1 MRKCIKQQFIKQ
13 LRLAIL
19 ALAVNAVN
27 LPLTSTPT
35 QAGPLDPPHIA
46 GQWSPVYDGDIVAV
60 HMIVMP
66 DGKVLNYAEGGQG
79 RPMIEEI
86 RIWDPVEETLTTPTL
101 PPYDLFCSGHSVLPD
116 GRVFIQG
123 GHDEADAHGQSRA
136 TIYDPFSDTWD
147 TSVPNM
153 NAGRWYATNTILPN
167 GDVLVLNGAIDGYNN
182 KNDLPQVWQLQTN
195 TWRNLITAEDSEPT
209 GRDFYPRM
217 FVAPDGRVFK
227 AGPDRDTWFLD
238 TSGTGQ
244 WTRGP
249 DMKFE
254 GFRGYGSAVMF
265 EEGKILVMG
274 GADNPPTNTAEIID
288 LNDENPQWKFVAPM
302 HHARRHLNATLM
314 ADGKVLVTSGTSAQ
328 GFNNGDGLV
337 TIAEIYDPATDT
349 WEEVA
354 AQTHGRAYH
363 SNAVL
368 LPDGRVQI
376 GGGGRPAADGG
387 IENPNLE
394 IYSPPYLFQGTRP
407 VIAQAPSV
415 LSFGDRFDV
424 ALDTSAVNPEA
435 ITAVHFIR
443 LGATTHAFNQTQSI
457 NRLSF
462 TPNTTGLTIN
472 APSDPNRAQPGHYM
486 LFVLADGVPSV
497 ATMVKFGD
505 AEPPSPPTDID
516 VTPINPTTL
525 ALSWPASTDNIQVVS
540 YSVYLNGEFIETVNA
555 PASTLYNLDSSTDYT
570 ITIVARDLYG
580 NESTS
585 DTLRVTTDEPGLNP
599 PQANPGIDFFAAINQ
614 SFLLDGSASKDVDG
628 QELTYTWSLDGN
640 IIATVPI
647 LHVSQPVEGDY
658 LYTLTVSDGEFTDS
672 ASITVT
678 VVTALNVLENG
689 TFEDGIGEAGILHW
703 EGEAQT
709 GTAAFS
715 NTDGRAHIHVT
726 RDSPARWMVQV
737 MQRINLVAGTT
748 YTLDFDMQSD
758 APSRDFSVVVEEIGT
773 WIPYMSRDLQLNAQ
787 ITPGKISGETQH
799 FTLQW
804 TQPVTTNNAKVGF
817 HVGASGLGDIW
828 LDNVFLS
835 GGNTGN
841 LPPIAIAGPDSQGY
855 MNFPAS
861 LDGSLSY
868 DPNYAY
874 PTNSGLPL
882 GNGTAPTLTYSWVQ
896 VAGLP
901 VILSD
906 TDQAKA
912 SFITSE
918 PGLYT
923 FALTVSDGEFSHTN
937 TVSVTMSELFNIPPQ
952 ADAGASFTQALGRNV
967 KLNGS
972 ASTDPDAAPFA
983 LSYQWV
989 QLTGPSVSLND
1000 VTLAEPYFT
1009 PTQAGSYTFGLVV
1022 NDGDLSS
1029 PLAEVTV
1036 TVADIKTQNL
1046 LANGSFAKGLE
1057 NWQSLVIDDADALFT
1072 PTEGKINVNVIDSG
1086 TNNWSLQLYQTL
1098 ALEAGKNYTLKV
1110 DASAKELPRS
1120 IRFVVEHFGPPW
1132 NAYFNEVFELDTANT
1147 EQTIFIQWPQTTD
1160 DSNVKIGFY
1169 FGNSS
1174 NTDIWLDNAVLIDS
1188 ASTENSAPVA
1198 NAGLDKTRMAFEPIT
1213 LNGTRSQDPDT
1224 LITGNVALNY
1234 VWEQTAGPAI
1244 TLQNAH
1250 TATPTFTPTKAGV
1263 YTFALTVDDGEL
1275 SSSVDTV
1282 TLLITTPDNQAPIAN
1297 AGPDQQ
1303 FILGGSVTLDGSKA
1317 FDPDNLPTRLS
1328 YQWQQT
1334 GGLSVNLLGSQT
1346 ATPSFAPVIAGSY
1359 VFSLVVNDGDKS
1371 SLPSTVVV
1379 TVKEPNIAPAA
1390 DAGQNRRVYLGDTVT
1405 LDGSNSIDPDGGP
1418 NTITYQWQQISG
1430 NPVTL
1435 SDTTTAKPHFTAD
1448 TLGKVRFTLLV
1459 FDGELTSLASTVT
1472 LKVVPVP
1479 NTAPKVTAR
1488 AASRAPASFSTALY
1502 GKGFDAEGDVL
1513 SFSWQQLSGPTA
1525 TIDNATQANT
1535 HFTPA
1540 LPGTYVFKLTASDGQ
1555 LSSNKRSINPAQS
1568 LMITDKSILQHFD
1581 LKSVLEQ
1588 MLKTSADHQ
1597 QSPADIMLAL
1607 ADLRQDCGTFNGF
1620 PEADNSARPRFCSS
1634 PGASMDS
1641 FLASLDTEL
1650 TYYRPIAL
1658 VNRYDLA
1665 NNDGSDCGEYRIA
1678 YAGNDLSPR
1687 INFFIFEARLP
1698 NPKPQLGLAGC
1709 RPVVE
1714 YWANLS
1720 QERDPQTRANLLH
1733 TFFFKGIKHFAPA
1746 ISAHHFAGEN
1756 RGSGAI
1762 RLNARVDQRNNWV
1775 FMQFRTQI
1783 ADNCA
1788 PSCTLGVAQ
1797 EGLKDTP
1804 FPALAGIVEP
1814 ALQAKADAFQQ
1825 AVLKAIHTPGQ
1836 GLLANTVSRLD
1847 TTLPFSSYLGRQ
1859 HSGLAQ
1865 TPGVIEAMSPA
1876 FEAAIAAKLA
1886 QAGSTLTPTNIIT
1899 RVHSMTCAGCH
1910 NQHSDQLGAPL
1921 ILKTDNQTVEFL
1933 STQLEAGPDGQRYTV
1948 KPAMK
1953 NLFLPERI
1961 HLMQQA
1967 LDQSMV
1973 SIQVFDG
1980 DEDNDGVIDR
1990 LDSCLGSPSNALV
2003 NAQGCALVAYAKI
2016 EAEHFQ
2022 NFKDKDKQSVK
2033 NKDTQQGP
2041 NCGPG
2046 VDLIPSSDAQDI
2058 IAGQSLT
2065 CIQDGEWLEYTVA
2078 LSEGVYEL
2086 SARLNTINGGGRFQ
2100 IKLARQ
2106 AVTAYVSGSGVPPE
2120 WQTYTLNKPINV
2132 KKGVYT
2138 VKVKMLQGGFD
2149 LNWVAFEAL
2158 WLKEYG
2164 KIKEPHYSIKKDT
2177 TQTP

>member
-1 MRKCIKQQFIKQ
+1 MKKRIKH
-13 LRLAIL
+13 LGLAIL
-19 ALAVNAVN
+19 ALAVNAVY
-27 LPLTSTPT
+27 LPLTSAPT
-35 QAGPLDPPHIA
+35 QAGPLDSPAIA
-46 GQWSPVYDGDIVAV
+46 GQWSPVYNGDIVAV

-66 DGKVLNYAEGGQG
+66 NGKVLNYAEGGQG

-86 RIWDPVEETLTTPTL
+86 RIWDPIEESLTTPTL

-182 KNDLPQVWQLQTN
+182 KNDLPQIWQLQTN

-274 GADNPPTNTAEIID
+274 GADNPPTNTAEVID
-288 LNDENPQWKFVAPM
+288 LNVDNPQWKRVAPM

-407 VIAQAPSV
+407 VIAQAPSA
-415 LSFGDRFDV
+415 LSFGDTFDV
-424 ALDTSAVNPEA
+424 ALDSTAVKPEA

-443 LGATTHAFNQTQSI
+443 LSATTHAFNQTQSI
-457 NRLSF
+457 NRLNF
-462 TPNTTGLTIN
+462 TPNAKGLTIN
-472 APSDPNRAQPGHYM
+472 APSDPNLAQPGHYM

-505 AEPPSPPTDID
+505 AEPPSQPTTID
-516 VTPINPTTL
+516 VVNINPTTL
-525 ALSWPASTDNIQVVS
+525 ALTWPASTDNIQVVS
-540 YSVYLNGEFIETVNA
+540 YSVYLDGEFIETVTE

-585 DTLRVTTDEPGLNP
+585 DPLDVTTDEPGLNP
-599 PQANPGIDFFAAINQ
+599 PQAHPGIDFLAAINQ
-614 SFLLDGSASKDVDG
+614 EFLLDGSASKDVDG
-628 QELTYTWSLDGN
+628 QQLSYEWSLDGQV
-640 IIATVPI
+640 IATVPI
-647 LHVSQPVEGDY
+647 IQVSQPVEGDY
-658 LYTLTVSDGEFTDS
+658 VYTLTVSDGDFTDS

-678 VVTALNVLENG
+678 VVTALNVLKNG
-689 TFEDGIGEAGILHW
+689 TFEEGMSEVGVLHW

-709 GTAAFS
+709 GTATFS

-726 RDSPARWMVQV
+726 RSSQERWMVQI

-748 YTLDFDMQSD
+748 YTLDFDMQSST
-758 APSRDFSVVVEEIGT
+758 PSRDFSVVIEEIGT
-773 WIPYMSRDLQLNAQ
+773 WIPYMSRDLQLNAS
-787 ITPGKISGETQH
+787 IIPGQVSGDAQH

-817 HVGASGLGDIW
+817 HVGASDLSDIW

-835 GGNTGN
+835 GGYTGN
-841 LPPIAIAGPDSQGY
+841 LPPIAIAGPDSKGY
-855 MNFPAS
+855 MNFPAP

-874 PTNSGLPL
+874 PLNSGLPL
-882 GNGTAPTLTYSWVQ
+882 GNGAVPKLTYSWAQ

-901 VILSD
+901 VTLSNAN
-906 TDQAKA
+906 QANP
-912 SFITSE
+912 SFIATE
-918 PGLYT
+918 EGLYT
-923 FALTVSDGEFSHTN
+923 FALTVSDGEFSHTD
-937 TVSVTMSELFNIPPQ
+937 TVTVTMSELLNVPPQ

-967 KLNGS
+967 KLKGT
-972 ASTDPDAAPFA
+972 ASLDPDTAPSA
-983 LSYQWV
+983 LTYQWV
-989 QLTGPSVSLND
+989 QLTGPTVSLND
-1000 VTLAEPYFT
+1000 TTIAEPYFT
-1009 PTQAGSYTFGLVV
+1009 PTQVGSYTFGLVV
-1022 NDGDLSS
+1022 HDGDLSS
-1029 PLAEVTV
+1029 PMAEVTA

-1057 NWQSLVIDDADALFT
+1057 NWQSLVIDDANALFT

-1086 TNNWSLQLYQTL
+1086 ANNWSLQMYQTL
-1098 ALEAGKNYTLKV
+1098 ALEGGKTYTLKI
-1110 DASAKELPRS
+1110 DAYAEELPRS
-1120 IRFVVEHFGPPW
+1120 IRFVIEHFGPPW
-1132 NAYFNEVFELDTANT
+1132 NAYFNEVFELEASNT
-1147 EQTIFIQWPQTTD
+1147 EQTVFIEWQQPND

-1174 NTDIWLDNAVLIDS
+1174 NNDIWLDNAVLIDS
-1188 ASTENSAPVA
+1188 ASNENSAPVA
-1198 NAGLDKTRMAFEPIT
+1198 NAGVDQTRLAFTPIT

-1224 LITGNVALNY
+1224 LITGGVALNY
-1234 VWEQTAGPAI
+1234 LWEQTAGPA
-1244 TLQNAH
+1244 TALQNAH
-1250 TATPTFTPTKAGV
+1250 TATPTFTATKAGV
-1263 YTFALTVDDGEL
+1263 YTFALTVDDGDL
-1275 SSSVDTV
+1275 SSNIDTV
-1282 TLLITTPDNQAPIAN
+1282 TLLITTPDNQTPVAD

-1303 FILGGSVTLDGSKA
+1303 FILGGSVTLDGSYSQ
-1317 FDPDNLPTRLS
+1317 DPDNLPTRLS
-1328 YQWQQT
+1328 YRWQQT
-1334 GGLSVNLLGSQT
+1334 GGLRVNLLGSQT

-1359 VFSLVVNDGDKS
+1359 VFSLTVSDGDKS

-1379 TVKEPNIAPAA
+1379 NVKEPNIAPAA

-1405 LDGSNSIDPDGGP
+1405 LDGSHSIDPDSAP
-1418 NTITYQWQQISG
+1418 NPISYQWSQISG
-1430 NPVTL
+1430 SPVTL
-1435 SDTTTAKPHFTAD
+1435 SDNTSVTPSFTAE
-1448 TLGKVRFTLLV
+1448 TLGKVSFTLFV

-1472 LKVVPVP
+1472 LNIAPIP
-1479 NTAPKVTAR
+1479 NTAPRVTAH
-1488 AASRAPASFSTALY
+1488 AATRAPASFSAALK
-1502 GKGFDAEGDVL
+1502 GRGFDAEGDAL

-1525 TIDNATQANT
+1525 TINNATHANT
-1535 HFTPA
+1535 RFTPA

-1555 LSSNKRSINPAQS
+1555 LNSNSLSINPAQS
-1568 LMITDKSILQHFD
+1568 LMVTDKSILQYFE
-1581 LKSVLEQ
+1581 LKSVLQQ
-1588 MLKTSADHQ
+1588 MLDTGLDHQ
-1597 QSPADIMLAL
+1597 QSPADVMLAL
-1607 ADLRQDCGTFNGF
+1607 AELRQDCGTFNGY
-1620 PEADNSARPRFCSS
+1620 PEADDPARPRFCSP
-1634 PGASMDS
+1634 PGASMDT

-1650 TYYRPIAL
+1650 TYYQPIAL

-1665 NNDGSDCGEYRIA
+1665 NSDGSDCGEYRIA

-1698 NPKPQLGLAGC
+1698 NPKPKLGLAGC

-1720 QERDPQTRANLLH
+1720 QKRDPQERAQLLH
-1733 TFFFKGIKHFAPA
+1733 TFFFKGIEHFAPA
-1746 ISAHHFAGEN
+1746 ISASHYAGEN

-1762 RLNARVDQRNNWV
+1762 RLNARIDQRSNWV
-1775 FMQFRTQI
+1775 FMQFRTKR
-1783 ADNCA
+1783 AGNCA
-1788 PSCTLGVAQ
+1788 PSCTLNVAQ

-1814 ALQAKADAFQQ
+1814 ALQAQSDAFQQ
-1825 AVLKAIHTPGQ
+1825 AVLDAIHTPGQ
-1836 GLLANTVSRLD
+1836 QLLANMVSELD

-1859 HSGLAQ
+1859 HSGLPQ
-1865 TPGVIEAMSPA
+1865 KPGVIEAMSPA

-1886 QAGSTLTPTNIIT
+1886 QVGSTLTPTNIIT
-1899 RVHSMTCAGCH
+1899 RVNSMTCAGCH

-1921 ILKTDNQTVEFL
+1921 ALKTDSQTVEFL

-1948 KPAMK
+1948 KPAMQ
-1953 NLFLPERI
+1953 NLFLPERTK
-1961 HLMQQA
+1961 LMQQA
-1967 LDQSMV
+1967 LDQSVV
-1973 SIQVFDG
+1973 SIRVFDG
-1980 DEDNDGVIDR
+1980 DEDNDGIIDR

-2003 NAQGCALVAYAKI
+2003 DAQGCALVAYAQV
-2016 EAEHFQ
+2016 EVEHFQ
-2022 NFKDKDKQSVK
+2022 DFKDKDKQ
-2033 NKDTQQGP
+2033 QGAH
-2041 NCGPG
+2041 CGPG
-2046 VDLIPSSDAQDI
+2046 VDLIPSTDTTDI
-2058 IAGQSLT
+2058 TAGQSLT
-2065 CIQDGEWLEYTVA
+2065 CMQSGEWLEYTVA
-2078 LSEGVYEL
+2078 LSEGVYQL
-2086 SARLNTINGGGRFQ
+2086 TSRLNTINGGGRFQ
-2100 IKLARQ
+2100 IKLAKQ
-2106 AVTAYVSGSGVPPE
+2106 AVTAYVSGSGIPPE
-2120 WQTYTLNKPINV
+2120 WQTYTLNKNIKV
-2132 KKGVYT
+2132 QKGVYT
-2138 VKVKMLQGGFD
+2138 VKVKVLQGGFD
-2149 LNWVAFEAL
+2149 LNWIGFEAL

-2164 KIKEPHYSIKKDT
+2164 KVKDPHYSAKKT
-2177 TQTP
+2177 TQNPHTTP